1 MATNTT
7 REARVLPFVL
17 ENVKHLQRHDQGR
30 TFQIIH
36 DTLTNALGYHLYHR
50 VIDARSVV
58 PQHRER
64 IFLVG
69 FRERR
74 AFEFPEFPAEG
85 PKLESILDANV
96 PDRVKSLS
104 TTDKHR

>member
-1 MATNTT
+1 M
-7 REARVLPFVL
+7 
-17 ENVKHLQRHDQGR
+17 
-30 TFQIIH
+30 
-36 DTLTNALGYHLYHR
+36 
-50 VIDARSVV
+50 

-85 PKLESILDANV
+85 PRLETILDAKV
-96 PDRVKSLS
+96 PDKYTL
-104 TTDKHR
+104 TDQL